1 MLFFLVKTWQLQHTV
16 TYCIETLGA
25 LKLLQEK
32 GKDYSIEVID
42 LRTLKPLDKETIVS
56 SVKKTGRLLAISEA
70 VETLSI
76 NSEIITIVNEEC
88 FDDLVAK
95 PRRLNTADVTVPLP
109 RFRKTILLQQRT
121 HC

>member
-1 MLFFLVKTWQLQHTV
+1 MKTWQLQHTV